1 MNHNNFQEKA
11 NGYYYEFHDYVIDYC
26 DDDEELDV
34 MTSQSASEAST
45 PHPLTPQLALS
56 PGTQNFPTSPCW
68 TAVDGYLA
76 HATSSAPTS
85 AIASTT
91 ALAIATAITS
101 PEATTSPTKIKI
113 KQTPAGL
120 KRFLMDDL
128 DEIMGHERHFCPNCR
143 RSFSR
148 RQDLNRHWNST
159 HTNKLKYPCSFPGCT
174 KRFARSDVMQRHL
187 RNVH

>member
-1 MNHNNFQEKA
+1 MGHDNFQEQVD
-11 NGYYYEFHDYVIDYC
+11 GDYYEFHDYVVNHW

-34 MTSQSASEAST
+34 MTSDSASEAST
-45 PHPLTPQLALS
+45 PHPPTPQFALS
-56 PGTQNFPTSPCW
+56 PDTRQFPTSPCW
-68 TAVDGYLA
+68 TVPDCYLA

-91 ALAIATAITS
+91 AIAIATAIAS
-101 PEATTSPTKIKI
+101 PEAAASPTKAKI
-113 KQTPAGL
+113 KQTLAGM

-148 RQDLNRHWNST
+148 KQDLNRHWNST
-159 HTNKLKYPCSFPGCT
+159 HSNKLNYLCSFPGCT

>member
-1 MNHNNFQEKA
+1 MDHDNFQKKA
-11 NGYYYEFHDYVIDYC
+11 DGDYDEFHDYVINHWDG
-26 DDDEELDV
+26 DEELDE
-34 MTSQSASEAST
+34 MTSQSASKAST
-45 PHPLTPQLALS
+45 PHPPTPQLSLS
-56 PGTQNFPTSPCW
+56 PGTQHFPDNPFW
-68 TAVDGYLA
+68 TVEDGYLA

-91 ALAIATAITS
+91 AIAIATAIDS
-101 PEATTSPTKIKI
+101 PEAQASPTKIKI
-113 KQTPAGL
+113 KHTAPGL

-128 DEIMGHERHFCPNCR
+128 DEIMDHERHFCPNCR

-148 RQDLNRHWNST
+148 KQDLNRHWNSA
-159 HTNKLKYPCSFPGCT
+159 HTNKLDYPCSFPGCT

>member
-1 MNHNNFQEKA
+1 MNHNNSQEQA
-11 NGYYYEFHDYVIDYC
+11 DGDYDEFHDYVVNHW
-26 DDDEELDV
+26 DDDEEIDE
-34 MTSQSASEAST
+34 MTSQSASEAPT
-45 PHPLTPQLALS
+45 PHPPTPQLSLS
-56 PGTQNFPTSPCW
+56 PGTQHFPTSPCW

-76 HATSSAPTS
+76 HATSSASTY
-85 AIASTT
+85 AVASTT
-91 ALAIATAITS
+91 AIAIATAIAS
-101 PEATTSPTKIKI
+101 PEATASLTKIKI
-113 KQTPAGL
+113 KQTAAGL

-128 DEIMGHERHFCPNCR
+128 DEIMGHERHFCLNCR

-148 RQDLNRHWNST
+148 KQDLNRHWNST